1 MWKLQIRARPIHP
14 PESTDKYVKK
24 KKKKKNVSLSIYLDH
39 KSKGHV
45 SRLL

>member
-24 KKKKKNVSLSIYLDH
+24 KKKNVSLSIYLDH